1 MLKAFKV
8 EYLLCLGSLIGA
20 HGLDD
25 SPDVMKQEERDALAS
40 MLRLYC
46 EDLAPLGLPCSIKAI
61 ERMLESLQRPECT
74 YADINEQMP
83 DLERRLQDEFDSTVF
98 MYVPPRA
105 VRFWQA
111 PQLFGEK
118 VLEVFPSAQRDI
130 EEAGNCLACGRGT
143 AAVFHLMRA
152 MEVGLR
158 AIALKLAIPY
168 KPSWES
174 YLEHIERKLAQDR
187 QNKDA
192 EWIAM
197 EPFFRE
203 ALSYLR
209 AVKVAWRNPVM
220 HIESH
225 YTPAQ
230 AEEILSAVGVFMR
243 HLATSSS
250 PS

>member
-1 MLKAFKV
+1 MLKSFKV
-8 EYLLCLGSLIGA
+8 EYLLYLGSLVGTT
-20 HGLDD
+20 GLDD
-25 SPDVMKQEERDALAS
+25 SSDVMEQGARDELAS
-40 MLRLYC
+40 MLRLSL
-46 EDLAPLGLPCSIKAI
+46 EDLAPIGLPCSVKAI
-61 ERMLESLQRPECT
+61 ERMIESLQRPECT
-74 YADINEQMP
+74 YADIKEQAL
-83 DLERRLQDEFDSTVF
+83 DLERRLHDEFDSMVF
-98 MYVPPRA
+98 MYVPTGA

-118 VLEVFPSAQRDI
+118 VLQTFPSAQRDI

-143 AAVFHLMRA
+143 AAVFHLMRV

-192 EWIAM
+192 EWIAT
-197 EPFFRE
+197 ERFFRE

-225 YTPAQ
+225 YAPEQ
-230 AEEILSAVGVFMR
+230 AEEILNAVGVFMR
-243 HLATSSS
+243 HLATSPSS
-250 PS
+250 S